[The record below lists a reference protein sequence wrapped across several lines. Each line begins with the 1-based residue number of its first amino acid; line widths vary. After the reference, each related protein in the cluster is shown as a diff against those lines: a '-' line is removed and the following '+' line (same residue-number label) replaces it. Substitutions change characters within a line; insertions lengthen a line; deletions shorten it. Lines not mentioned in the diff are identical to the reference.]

1 MIINNNIGRRLQVY
15 IGLAAGSIL
24 AIALWMNYT
33 ASRKQ
38 LIEQTDARA
47 RLTVARAAQ
56 ELDDFIKRVSL
67 LPLSTSTRQQVFGKT
82 PDPQMID
89 YLRSL
94 LERIPQD
101 EAYGLYIAYEDMHYT
116 DKGSMPWIDRKS
128 FPEEATLQY
137 DYHDPKQ
144 EWYFGAKTNRTMH
157 ITEPYFDAGG
167 SDITMVSI
175 THPVVTKDNHFVGV
189 AGIDLSL
196 LQIQNIVQKIEN
208 AFARFFNESETIPR
222 FAYLVSRE
230 GNLITHPEKSL
241 ILSKDSPGTKVL
253 ELPEGSQISKESNDG
268 SGVAIVHDKNGDPR
282 RIYWETSAV
291 TGWKLVLNASEKALL
306 QPVQRLGINSL
317 LIASAGLLAM
327 LMIVAWIANRLSQP
341 ITQLTQMAA
350 DMKEGNYDARQ
361 ITPLAER
368 SDELGVLARSF
379 GQMAN
384 EIVNRE
390 KRLQEW
396 NTNLAKIV
404 EERTNELAVTV
415 MEAKQ
420 AREEAET
427 ANRTKSAFLSNM
439 SHELRTPMNAIIGYS
454 EMLIEEANDMGQDEF
469 VPDLKKIHSAGKH
482 LLGLINDVLDISKI
496 EAGKMT
502 LYIEEV
508 AVSSLVTEVAATIQP
523 LIEKNQNKLVIV
535 CPVEIETF
543 RADVTKVR
551 QTLFNLLSN
560 AAKFTHAGTITLT
573 VASKQDEMRDWIT
586 FCVSDTGIGMTS
598 DQLGKLFQ
606 AFVQADASTTRKY
619 GGTGLGLAISRKFCQ
634 LMGGDI
640 TVISEAGKGTS
651 FTAKI
656 PVRVEDPDMP
666 VPSPEEPP
674 PIDGNRPL
682 ILAIDDDPAVLD
694 ILTRNLTREGYA
706 VRTATNGEE
715 GVALARTLQPRL
727 ITLDVMMP
735 SMDGWSVLTAL
746 KADPTTFG
754 IPVVMIS
761 IVEERQLGFA
771 LGAAEYLTKPIDR
784 NRLMDILAKYAGSEV
799 RQTALVV
806 DDLPDNRTLLAA
818 LLEREGWNVLQADN
832 GRTALQTVDHQQPS
846 LILLD
851 LMMPVMDG
859 FEFLREL
866 RQREDGRLI
875 PVVVVTAKDLSTD
888 EKNLLR
894 TSVENVIQKSTIS
907 HEDLLADIR
916 NKISSLAK
924 PT

>member
-38 LIEQTDARA
+38 LMEQTDARA
-47 RLTVARAAQ
+47 RLTVARAAR

-67 LPLSTSTRQQVFGKT
+67 LPLSTATRQEVVGKT

-94 LERIPQD
+94 LERIPED
-101 EAYGLYIAYEDMHYT
+101 EGYGLYIAYEDMRYT
-116 DKGSMPWIDRKS
+116 DKGSMPWIDRRS
-128 FPEEATLQY
+128 FPGAATLQY

-144 EWYFGAKTNRTMH
+144 EWYFGAKTNRKMH
-157 ITEPYFDAGG
+157 ITEPFFDAGG

-175 THPVVTKDNHFVGV
+175 THPVVTKDNHFLGV

-208 AFARFFNESETIPR
+208 SFARFFNESETIPG

-268 SGVAIVHDKNGDPR
+268 AGVAIVHDKNGDPR

-291 TGWKLVLNASEKALL
+291 TGWKLVLNASEKTLL
-306 QPVQRLGINSL
+306 QPVKRLGINSL
-317 LIASAGLLAM
+317 VIASAGLLAM

-361 ITPLAER
+361 ITPLADR
-368 SDELGVLARSF
+368 TDELGVLARSF

-396 NTNLAKIV
+396 NNNLSQIV
-404 EERTNELAVTV
+404 EERTNELAITV
-415 MEAKQ
+415 LEAKQ
-420 AREEAET
+420 AKEEAET

-454 EMLIEEANDMGQDEF
+454 EMLIEEANDTGQDDF

-523 LIEKNQNKLVIV
+523 LIDKNQNKLVID
-535 CPVEIETF
+535 CPVEIGTF

-573 VASKQDEMRDWIT
+573 VAYKQDQLRDWIT
-586 FCVSDTGIGMTS
+586 FCVSDTGIGMTP

-640 TVISEAGKGTS
+640 TVVSEAGQGTS
-651 FTAKI
+651 FTATI
-656 PVRVEDPDMP
+656 PARVEDPDMP
-666 VPSPEEPP
+666 LPPPEESP

-694 ILTRNLTREGYA
+694 ILSRNLTREGYA

-715 GVALARTLQPRL
+715 GFALARNLQPQL

-761 IVEERQLGFA
+761 IVEDRQLGFA

-784 NRLMDILAKYAGSEV
+784 NRLMDILAKHARAEV

-806 DDLPDNRTLLAA
+806 DDLVDNRTLLAA
-818 LLEREGWNVLQADN
+818 LLEGEGWNVIQADN
-832 GRTALQTVDHQQPS
+832 GRTALQAIDIQLPS

-875 PVVVVTAKDLSTD
+875 PIVVVTAKDLSTD

-894 TSVENVIQKSTIS
+894 TSVENVIQKGTIS

-916 NKISSLAK
+916 NKINSLAK
-924 PT
+924 H

>member
-38 LIEQTDARA
+38 LMEQTDARA
-47 RLTVARAAQ
+47 RLTVARAAR

-67 LPLSTSTRQQVFGKT
+67 LPLSTSTRQEVFGKT
-82 PDPQMID
+82 PDPQTID

-94 LERIPQD
+94 LERIPED

-116 DKGSMPWIDRKS
+116 DKGSMPWIDRRS
-128 FPEEATLQY
+128 FPGAATLQY

-144 EWYFGAKTNRTMH
+144 EWYFGAKTNRRMH
-157 ITEPYFDAGG
+157 ITEPFFDAGG

-208 AFARFFNESETIPR
+208 SFARFFNESETIPG

-230 GNLITHPEKSL
+230 GNLITHPEESL

-253 ELPEGSQISKESNDG
+253 ELPEGAQISKESNDG
-268 SGVAIVHDKNGDPR
+268 AGVAIVHDKNGDPR

-291 TGWKLVLNASEKALL
+291 TGWKLVLNASEKTLL

-317 LIASAGLLAM
+317 VIASAGLLAM

-341 ITQLTQMAA
+341 LTQLTQMAA
-350 DMKEGNYDARQ
+350 DMKEGNYDARK
-361 ITPLAER
+361 ITPLADR
-368 SDELGVLARSF
+368 TDELGVLARSF

-396 NTNLAKIV
+396 NNNLSKIV
-404 EERTNELAVTV
+404 EERTNELASTV
-415 MEAKQ
+415 LEAKQ
-420 AREEAET
+420 AKEDAET

-454 EMLIEEANDMGQDEF
+454 EMLIEEANDTGQDDF

-535 CPVEIETF
+535 CPAEIEPL

-573 VASKQDEMRDWIT
+573 VAYKQDQLGDWIT
-586 FCVSDTGIGMTS
+586 FCVSDTGIGMTPE
-598 DQLGKLFQ
+598 QLGKLFQ

-640 TVISEAGKGTS
+640 TVVSEAGKGTS
-651 FTAKI
+651 FTATI
-656 PVRVEDPDMP
+656 PARVEDPD
-666 VPSPEEPP
+666 
-674 PIDGNRPL
+674 
-682 ILAIDDDPAVLD
+682 
-694 ILTRNLTREGYA
+694 
-706 VRTATNGEE
+706 
-715 GVALARTLQPRL
+715 
-727 ITLDVMMP
+727 IT
-735 SMDGWSVLTAL
+735 W
-746 KADPTTFG
+746 
-754 IPVVMIS
+754 
-761 IVEERQLGFA
+761 
-771 LGAAEYLTKPIDR
+771 
-784 NRLMDILAKYAGSEV
+784 
-799 RQTALVV
+799 
-806 DDLPDNRTLLAA
+806 
-818 LLEREGWNVLQADN
+818 
-832 GRTALQTVDHQQPS
+832 
-846 LILLD
+846 
-851 LMMPVMDG
+851 
-859 FEFLREL
+859 
-866 RQREDGRLI
+866 LI
-875 PVVVVTAKDLSTD
+875 PDAFSRYK
-888 EKNLLR
+888 
-894 TSVENVIQKSTIS
+894 
-907 HEDLLADIR
+907 H
-916 NKISSLAK
+916 
-924 PT
+924 

>member
-33 ASRKQ
+33 ASRQQ
-38 LIEQTDARA
+38 LMEQTDARA
-47 RLTVARAAQ
+47 RLTVARAAR

-208 AFARFFNESETIPR
+208 SFARFFNESETIPG

-241 ILSKDSPGTKVL
+241 MLSKDSPGTKVL

-535 CPVEIETF
+535 CPAEIETF

-573 VASKQDEMRDWIT
+573 VASKQDEMQDWIT

>member
-38 LIEQTDARA
+38 LMEQTDARA
-47 RLTVARAAQ
+47 RLTVARAAR

-128 FPEEATLQY
+128 FPEAATLQY

-208 AFARFFNESETIPR
+208 SFARFFNESETIPG

-241 ILSKDSPGTKVL
+241 MLSKDSPGTKVL

-535 CPVEIETF
+535 CPAEIETF

-573 VASKQDEMRDWIT
+573 VASKQDKIQDWIT

-640 TVISEAGKGTS
+640 TVVSEAGKGTS

-875 PVVVVTAKDLSTD
+875 PVVVVTAKDLSTE

-916 NKISSLAK
+916 NKINSLAK

>member
-33 ASRKQ
+33 ASRQQ
-38 LIEQTDARA
+38 LMEQTDARA
-47 RLTVARAAQ
+47 RLTVARAAR

-175 THPVVTKDNHFVGV
+175 THPVITKDNHFVGV

-208 AFARFFNESETIPR
+208 SFASFSNESEATLG

-241 ILSKDSPGTKVL
+241 MLSKDSPGAKVL
-253 ELPEGSQISKESNDG
+253 ELVEGYQISKESNDG
-268 SGVAIVHDKNGDPR
+268 SGVAFVNDKNGDPR

-317 LIASAGLLAM
+317 LIAGAGLLTM

-573 VASKQDEMRDWIT
+573 VASKQDEMQDWIT

-924 PT
+924 H